1 MPELPEIETI
11 KRGLQPVKNAQ
22 ILEIFRSKYNLRFS
36 SSEDLENLE
45 ENHIIDIARRARYLL
60 IKLSN
65 QKTLVIHLGM
75 SGRINLSKD
84 FNYLK
89 HDHFALKLS
98 INQWLIFNDAR
109 RFGFV
114 DLVKDQDLASHKLLK
129 DLALEPL
136 SEEFNVDYLF
146 SKLRNKTTNI
156 KSTMMDNKI
165 VVGVGNIYINESLFD
180 ARISPIL
187 PANSLNKKAIE
198 RLIISIKKIIHN
210 AIENGGSSISD
221 YQNANGELGF
231 FQNFHKVYARENQDC
246 VVCNTKII
254 RIIQNQRSTFY
265 CPNCQKNS

>member
-22 ILEIFRSKYNLRFS
+22 IIEIFRSKYNLRFP
-36 SSEDLENLE
+36 SSEDLESLE

-65 QKTLVIHLGM
+65 KKTLVIHLGM
-75 SGRINLSKD
+75 SGRINLFKD

-129 DLALEPL
+129 DLAIEPL
-136 SEEFNVDYLF
+136 SEEFNIEYLF
-146 SKLRNKTTNI
+146 SKLRNKITNI

-180 ARISPIL
+180 AQIL
-187 PANSLNKKAIE
+187 PSRPANSLSRAEIKK
-198 RLIISIKKIIHN
+198 LILSIKKIIHN

-231 FQNFHKVYARENQDC
+231 FQNYHRVYARENENC
-246 VVCNTKII
+246 VVCNTKIL
-254 RIIQNQRSTFY
+254 RIIQNQRSTFF
-265 CPNCQKNS
+265 CPKCQKNN

>member
-11 KRGLQPVKNAQ
+11 KRGLQPIKNAQ
-22 ILEIFRSKYNLRFS
+22 ILEIFRSKYNLRFP

-45 ENHIIDIARRARYLL
+45 ENHILDIARRARYLL

-65 QKTLVIHLGM
+65 KKTLVIHLGM
-75 SGRINLSKD
+75 SGRINLSKY

-114 DLVKDQDLASHKLLK
+114 DLVKDQNLKTHKLLK
-129 DLALEPL
+129 DLAVEPL
-136 SEEFNVDYLF
+136 SDEFNSDYLWTKLQ
-146 SKLRNKTTNI
+146 SKITNI

-180 ARISPIL
+180 AKISPL
-187 PANSLNKKAIE
+187 KPANSLSKKEID
-198 RLIISIKKIIHN
+198 RLVKSIKKIIHS

-221 YQNANGELGF
+221 YQNTNGELGF
-231 FQNFHKVYARENQDC
+231 FQNFHKVYDRANQEC
-246 VVCNTKII
+246 IICKSKIH
-254 RIIQNQRSTFY
+254 RIVQNQRSSFY
-265 CPNCQKNS
+265 CPNCQKNK

>member
-22 ILEIFRSKYNLRFS
+22 ILEIFRSKYNLRFA

-45 ENHIIDIARRARYLL
+45 ENLIKDIARRARYLL

-65 QKTLVIHLGM
+65 KKTLVIHLGM
-75 SGRINLSKD
+75 SGRINLSSE

-89 HDHFALKLS
+89 HDHFALRLS

-114 DLVKDQDLASHKLLK
+114 DLVKDQDLKNHKLLK
-129 DLALEPL
+129 DLAVEPL
-136 SEEFNVDYLF
+136 SDEFNADYLWT
-146 SKLRNKTTNI
+146 KLRTKTTNI

-180 ARISPIL
+180 ARISPRR
-187 PANSLNKKAIE
+187 PANSLSKNEINKLVK
-198 RLIISIKKIIHN
+198 SIKKIIDN

-231 FQNFHKVYARENQDC
+231 FQNFHKVYDRANQEC
-246 VVCNTKII
+246 VVCNSKIQ
-254 RIIQNQRSTFY
+254 RIVQNQRSTFY
-265 CPNCQKNS
+265 CPNCQKK